1 MSRKI
6 KVVAAL
12 ALLFLLAALVHFFP
26 IAQWTSRFVEWV
38 RTLGFWGALLY
49 FLVYVVGTVLLVP
62 GMALTLGSGLL
73 FGVLWGSILVSL
85 ASVSGATI
93 AFLIARSFGREW
105 TRKRIER
112 YSTFKIIDGA
122 IGENGFKIVFLL
134 RLEPVILPF
143 AILNYALGLT
153 RVRLRDYVLASW
165 IGMLPA
171 AVLYVYLGT
180 SLKSISDL
188 VQGKVPAADHW
199 RLPLFWGG
207 LIFAAVLVVIFTRIA
222 RQALRNQLGSKN
234 ETLGGDA
241 E

>member
-1 MSRKI
+1 MSKKI
-6 KVVAAL
+6 KVAAAL
-12 ALLFLLAALVHFFP
+12 ALVVLLAVLVHFFP
-26 IAQWTSRFVEWV
+26 IAKWTSRFVEWV

-49 FLVYVVGTVLLVP
+49 FLIYVAGTVLFVP
-62 GMALTLGSGLL
+62 GTALTLGSGLL
-73 FGVLWGSILVSL
+73 FGVLWGTLLVSL

-112 YSTFKIIDGA
+112 YPKFKILDRA
-122 IGENGFKIVFLL
+122 IGENGFKLVLLMRLQPVF
-134 RLEPVILPF
+134 VPF

-171 AVLYVYLGT
+171 TTLYVYVGT

-188 VQGKVPAADHW
+188 VQGKVPAAGHW
-199 RLPLFWGG
+199 HQLLFWGG
-207 LIFAAVLVVIFTRIA
+207 LVLSAMLLAISTRIA
-222 RQALRNQLGSKN
+222 KQALQSHLGSEN
-234 ETLGGDA
+234 EALGEA
-241 E
+241 K